1 LLRRARGRGI
11 IGIFVGMFLA
21 CLNVSSPA
29 QASEP
34 CPSAVLTYWFM
45 FHGGDTYVP
54 TAAFDTTIVNS
65 DSDTARVAF
74 DHGAGRMTL
83 SAVGRVWAG
92 ERVRE
97 RFDVSGVPVGTP
109 VPAIITFALDGD
121 VLNNC
126 GGGGCGA
133 YFTATLATTADS
145 VIADASIPG
154 PCDSCTRRL
163 STTLTLP
170 LTITSGTPVEVA
182 FARRCHVRIR
192 IAERAGGHDI
202 PNGIRSEI
210 QEQTLVGSCRP
221 NAERRQLEGRI
232 KRRQPRG
239 ADARWRQFGDNRG
252 TESLP

>member
-182 FARRCHVRIR
+182 FAMLYHTTNVAWGRASATGVYGISGLPQGVR
-192 IAERAGGHDI
+192 A
-202 PNGIRSEI
+202 
-210 QEQTLVGSCRP
+210 VGCS
-221 NAERRQLEGRI
+221 
-232 KRRQPRG
+232 G
-239 ADARWRQFGDNRG
+239 ADVTPVRRTTWG
-252 TESLP
+252 SLKSIYR